1 MSKVI
6 LQTDLHPVDLA
17 LVGANFG
24 AKIARGLSPQ
34 AAHVRLQGVCDL
46 DLPRARKLGA
56 ELAVPVYD
64 SLEEVL
70 RDPSVEAVGLFTS
83 PTGRGD
89 LLVKILEAGKHV
101 MTTKP
106 FELDEAAAR
115 RAFAAARL
123 NGLALHLNS
132 PSPIPGRDL
141 AAMQTWLRRGDLGR
155 IVSFQARTWADYR
168 EVADGSWMDDPRR
181 CPAAPL
187 FRLGVYFLN
196 DFAALVG
203 EAKEVAVQQSRVRT
217 GRPTVDNAQISIR
230 FQNGALGHIFA
241 SFCIGDG
248 LPYRDEVTLL
258 GEHGRIERWVERT
271 GRIDMSGD
279 HAVAELRL
287 RDRPA
292 QRVTTLPG
300 EFAGWYNWQA
310 FQAAIRQEPG
320 SVLQAPEP
328 VLYGVR
334 LLAAI
339 ARSAAEGRPVTLRE
353 APIEPAE

>member
-1 MSKVI
+1 MSEVI
-6 LQTDLHPVDLA
+6 LQTRLQPVEMA

-24 AKIARGLSPQ
+24 AKIARSLGSQ
-34 AAHVRLQGVCDL
+34 SAHIRLQGVCDL

-70 RDPSVEAVGLFTS
+70 RDPAVEAVGLFTS

-106 FELDEAAAR
+106 FELDESSAL
-115 RAFAAARL
+115 RAFDAARL
-123 NGLALHLNS
+123 NGVALHLNS
-132 PSPIPGRDL
+132 PSPIPGSDL
-141 AAMQTWLRRGDLGR
+141 AAMQNWVRRGDLGR

-168 EVADGSWMDDPRR
+168 EVADGSWLDDPRR

-203 EAKEVAVQQSRVRT
+203 EAREVAVQHSRVRT
-217 GRPTVDNAQISIR
+217 GRPTADNAQISIR

-241 SFCIGDG
+241 SFCVGDD

-271 GRIDMSGD
+271 GQIDMSGD

-287 RDRPA
+287 RGRQV
-292 QRVTTLPG
+292 QRITTLPG
-300 EFAGWYNWQA
+300 KFAGWYNWQA
-310 FQAAIRQEPG
+310 FQAAIRQEPD
-320 SVLQAPEP
+320 SVMQAPEA

-334 LLAAI
+334 LLAAV
-339 ARSAAEGRPVTLRE
+339 AQSAAEGRPVVLR
-353 APIEPAE
+353 